1 MIDSW
6 LDAID
11 KGKMIGV
18 VLVDFKKA
26 FDLVD
31 HNILLDKLSLYGIK
45 GEALSWFNTY
55 LTQRKQ
61 QVSVNNCK
69 SDFKHVSYG
78 VPQGSILGPLLFLLF
93 INDLPLYTNNVYTDL
108 YADDTTVYDIQD
120 SVEEIETNL
129 QSTLNNLH
137 AWCRDNG
144 MILNSSKTKVLLV
157 TTTQKR
163 QRLQNE
169 NLDLKF
175 NNESL
180 TMITNDKILG
190 VYVDN
195 NLTWS
200 EHIKHL
206 SRKITSSI
214 WLLSKMKKFLSQG
227 HRVQFY
233 KSYIQPHIDFCNI
246 IWGSS
251 SETNKLKIF
260 KLQKRACRVILDYNV
275 EDIHEAMKSLKIM
288 SVYDRL
294 YLRKAKF
301 MFKVAKNMTPTYI
314 TENFTPRNNA
324 MNTTVLLRSSTA
336 GCFVPPKPRTEY
348 FKQSL
353 RYSGCLV
360 WNSLPQEVK
369 DAQTQETFHSR
380 CLKWLLN

>member
-1 MIDSW
+1 
-6 LDAID
+6 
-11 KGKMIGV
+11 
-18 VLVDFKKA
+18 
-26 FDLVD
+26 
-31 HNILLDKLSLYGIK
+31 
-45 GEALSWFNTY
+45 
-55 LTQRKQ
+55 
-61 QVSVNNCK
+61 
-69 SDFKHVSYG
+69 
-78 VPQGSILGPLLFLLF
+78 
-93 INDLPLYTNNVYTDL
+93 
-108 YADDTTVYDIQD
+108 
-120 SVEEIETNL
+120 
-129 QSTLNNLH
+129 
-137 AWCRDNG
+137 
-144 MILNSSKTKVLLV
+144 
-157 TTTQKR
+157 
-163 QRLQNE
+163 
-169 NLDLKF
+169 
-175 NNESL
+175 
-180 TMITNDKILG
+180 MITNDKILG

-251 SETNKLKIF
+251 SETNKLKIY

-301 MFKVAKNMTPTYI
+301 MYKVAKNITPTYI
-314 TENFTPRNNA
+314 TENFTPQNNA